1 MALVLN
7 AGGGGAILEPYVTL
21 VSSKLKTKAKAVK
34 F

>member
-7 AGGGGAILEPYVTL
+7 AGGGAILEPYVTL